1 MPAPRLFAIVSDF
14 SAIGKSNDPSVRMNL
29 SASTAFQP
37 FVKQPP
43 VSHQYLLGKVFRDQ
57 FSQFFVVSYPFC
69 KSVESKTYALFAN
82 YFAR

>member
-1 MPAPRLFAIVSDF
+1 MPAPRLFAVVADL

-43 VSHQYLLGKVFRDQ
+43 VSHEYLLGKVFRDQ
-57 FSQFFVVSYPFC
+57 FG
-69 KSVESKTYALFAN
+69 
-82 YFAR
+82 